1 MKAILVGTM
10 GDEHKLYYVIDSS
23 SGKMDGV
30 LSDGKNPKLVNFWKT
45 TVRLNGLALIKSSSF
60 HKFLWDNEYLE
71 DQDEDRWKRIFVT
84 KTQKIPEDLLSGVTI
99 VNDVL
104 KSNIKSKSINQR
116 VYEFKALLETQNVSM
131 VRQKYQKTFIIDGTE
146 KK

>member
-23 SGKMDGV
+23 SEKMDGV
-30 LSDGKNPKLVNFWKT
+30 LSDGINPKLVNFWKT
-45 TVRLNGLALIKSSSF
+45 AVRLNGLTLIKSSNF
-60 HKFLWDNEYLE
+60 HKFLWDNEYSEDE
-71 DQDEDRWKRIFVT
+71 DQDRWKRIFVT

-104 KSNIKSKSINQR
+104 KSKMKSKSINQR
-116 VYEFKALLETQNVSM
+116 VHEFKTLLETQNVSM
-131 VRQKYQKTFIIDGTE
+131 VRQKYQKTFIVDSTE